1 MQRVAIGAYPDLDIV
16 GVRSG
21 YFRLLRSPRG
31 ELRAGCET
39 ARWPSPCRHEAS
51 RQASPIARASARL
64 WPNKATACVSSSLG
78 SGQVGQPKQ
87 TQRNTDR
94 VFKRAELVECS
105 GQHAFGSEILAL
117 AELRIPQRVQ
127 RDGGAV
133 LVSEGAGEREGL
145 RLEGARKL

>member
-1 MQRVAIGAYPDLDIV
+1 
-16 GVRSG
+16 
-21 YFRLLRSPRG
+21 
-31 ELRAGCET
+31 
-39 ARWPSPCRHEAS
+39 
-51 RQASPIARASARL
+51 
-64 WPNKATACVSSSLG
+64 VSSSLG